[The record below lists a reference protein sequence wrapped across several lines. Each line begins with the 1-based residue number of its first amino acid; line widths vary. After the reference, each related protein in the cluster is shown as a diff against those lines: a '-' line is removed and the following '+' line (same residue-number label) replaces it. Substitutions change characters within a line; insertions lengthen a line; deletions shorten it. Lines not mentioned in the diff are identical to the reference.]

1 MPSTPL
7 ATAKEQT
14 NETVLFLKRWL
25 KHPLR
30 LGAIAPSSNSLAEM
44 IAKQVV
50 LNPNHYVVEL
60 GAGTGTLT
68 RKLMEYGI
76 PNDRLFVIELDPEL
90 YTFLSDT
97 HPNANIIQGNAS
109 DLDKLLP
116 ADCVGRVSTIVSGL
130 PISTMSF
137 KLQKS
142 IIDAA
147 LSVLAPEGGIIQYSY
162 RHNSPIPVE
171 RLGLSKEKIGVTFR
185 NIPPATVWR
194 FKNNKT
200 SLAKESA

>member
-7 ATAKEQT
+7 ATSKEQT

-50 LNPNHYVVEL
+50 LDPNHYVVEL

-76 PNDRLFVIELDPEL
+76 PNDRLFVVELDPEL
-90 YTFLSDT
+90 YTFLSDNLPLT
-97 HPNANIIQGNAS
+97 NIIQGNAS

-116 ADCVGRVSTIVSGL
+116 ADCAGRVSTIVSGL
-130 PISTMSF
+130 PISTMPF

-147 LSVLAPEGGIIQYSY
+147 LNVLSPEGGIIQYSY
-162 RHNSPIPVE
+162 RHTSPIPVE
-171 RLGLSKEKIGVTFR
+171 RLGLSKEKIGVTFK

-194 FKNNKT
+194 FKNSTPALTQKR
-200 SLAKESA
+200 A

>member
-7 ATAKEQT
+7 ATTKEQT
-14 NETVLFLKRWL
+14 NEAVLFLKRWL

-30 LGAIAPSSNSLAEM
+30 LGAIAPSSKSLAEM

-50 LNPNHYVVEL
+50 PDPNHFVVEL

-68 RKLMEYGI
+68 RKLLEFGI
-76 PNDRLFVIELDPEL
+76 PNDRLFVVELDPEL
-90 YTFLSDT
+90 YTFLSDA
-97 HPNANIIQGNAS
+97 HPLANVIQGNAT

-116 ADCVGRVSTIVSGL
+116 PHCVGNVSTIVSGL
-130 PISTMSF
+130 PISTMPYI
-137 KLQKS
+137 LQKR

-147 LSVLAPEGGIIQYSY
+147 LSVLAPKGDIIQYSY
-162 RHNSPIPVE
+162 RHTSPIPVE
-171 RLGLSKEKIGVTFR
+171 RLGLSKEKIGMTLR

-194 FKNNKT
+194 FKSEKT
-200 SLAKESA
+200 SIARESA